1 MNRESSI
8 SCLKKLYVL
17 FNDLMGSTILGTKYI
32 KSLRKA
38 IDSLER
44 NKLMVENKIFK
55 VKVENNTDNITI
67 DILSKDDDLID
78 SIRYDCDSF
87 INEEIV
93 GKS

>member
-1 MNRESSI
+1 
-8 SCLKKLYVL
+8 
-17 FNDLMGSTILGTKYI
+17 MGSTILGTKYI

-44 NKLMVENKIFK
+44 NELMVENKIFK

>member
-1 MNRESSI
+1 M
-8 SCLKKLYVL
+8 L

-44 NKLMVENKIFK
+44 NELMVENKIFK